1 MESNLPQQNISIEQ
15 LPIIIGDTFK
25 HISEVDRKISNAVSR
40 ADEAKKLADEA
51 SQKNAGWSLFGS
63 DKKEAIE
70 ALQSAAISQANALSD
85 SVDANK
91 ELFNNQKKMSEAL
104 RYLFGLGVANMAAN
118 RTVVRELELKLK
130 NASQE
135 ELSEL
140 ARQEITN
147 VILQLRAQEDMQYK
161 LENHD
166 RILREHKGE
175 IDKILGEINSFEER
189 CKEVLGRTEM
199 LQNDVESKEKELTN
213 KFIEEK
219 RHIQEE
225 LKLLSKKLHDDIS
238 ILSDQLSASIDNKVT
253 SALQVTEPR
262 ILSLEQ
268 YRQHE
273 IDRRTFFDTKFYKA
287 MVGIIS
293 VSALIISCLSL
304 FFPHLQ
310 T

>member
-1 MESNLPQQNISIEQ
+1 MENNLLQQNISIEQ
-15 LPIIIGDTFK
+15 LPTIIGDTYK
-25 HISEVDRKISNAVSR
+25 NITEVDRKISNAVSK
-40 ADEAKKLADEA
+40 AEEAKALADIA
-51 SQKNAGWSLFGS
+51 SKKEAGWSFFGG

-91 ELFNNQKKMSEAL
+91 QLFENQKKMSDAL

-118 RTVVRELELKLK
+118 RTVVRELELKLQ
-130 NASQE
+130 NASKE

-161 LENHD
+161 LENHN

-189 CKEVLGRTEM
+189 CKIILERTET
-199 LQNDVESKEKELTN
+199 LQDDVNKKEKELADR
-213 KFIEEK
+213 FDDEK
-219 RHIQEE
+219 RHIHDEVN
-225 LKLLSKKLHDDIS
+225 LLTKNLHDDIS
-238 ILSDQLSASIDNKVT
+238 KLSNQLFASIDNKVT

-262 ILSLEQ
+262 LLSLEQ

-273 IDRRTFFDTKFYKA
+273 IENRTFFDTKLYKA

-293 VSALIISCLSL
+293 VSALIVSL
-304 FFPHLQ
+304 LNII
-310 T
+310 

>member
-1 MESNLPQQNISIEQ
+1 MEYNLPQQKISIEQ
-15 LPIIIGDTFK
+15 LPAIIGNTFK
-25 HISEVDRKISNAVSR
+25 HISEVDRKILNAVSR
-40 ADEAKKLADEA
+40 AEEAKKLADEA
-51 SQKNAGWSLFGS
+51 SQKNAGWSFFGS
-63 DKKEAIE
+63 DKKEAVE
-70 ALQSAAISQANALSD
+70 ALQSATVSQANALSD

-91 ELFNNQKKMSEAL
+91 ELFNNQKRMSEAL

-166 RILREHKGE
+166 RILREHKVD

-189 CKEVLGRTEM
+189 CKDILDRTET
-199 LQNDVESKEKELTN
+199 LQDDVSKKEKELADR
-213 KFIEEK
+213 FEDEK
-219 RHIQEE
+219 RHIKEE
-225 LKLLSKKLHDDIS
+225 VNLLAKELHDDIS
-238 ILSDQLSASIDNKVT
+238 KLSDQLSASIDNKVT

-262 ILSLEQ
+262 LLSLEQ

-273 IDRRTFFDTKFYKA
+273 IENRTFFDTKLYKA

-293 VSALIISCLSL
+293 VSALIVSL
-304 FFPHLQ
+304 LNII
-310 T
+310 

>member
-1 MESNLPQQNISIEQ
+1 MESNLPQQKISIEQ
-15 LPIIIGDTFK
+15 LPAIIGNTFK

-40 ADEAKKLADEA
+40 AEEAKKLADEA
-51 SQKNAGWSLFGS
+51 SQKNAGWSFFGS

-70 ALQSAAISQANALSD
+70 ALQSATVSQANALSD

-91 ELFNNQKKMSEAL
+91 ELFNNQKRMSEAL

-166 RILREHKGE
+166 RILRKHKVD

-189 CKEVLGRTEM
+189 CKDILDRTET
-199 LQNDVESKEKELTN
+199 LQDDVSKKEKELADR
-213 KFIEEK
+213 FEDEK
-219 RHIQEE
+219 RHIKEE
-225 LKLLSKKLHDDIS
+225 VNLLAKKLHDDIS
-238 ILSDQLSASIDNKVT
+238 KLSDQLSASIDNKVT

-262 ILSLEQ
+262 LLSLEQ

-273 IDRRTFFDTKFYKA
+273 IENRTFFDTKLYKA

-293 VSALIISCLSL
+293 VSALIVSL
-304 FFPHLQ
+304 LNII
-310 T
+310 

>member
-1 MESNLPQQNISIEQ
+1 MENNLLQQNFSIEQ
-15 LPIIIGDTFK
+15 LPTIIGDTYK
-25 HISEVDRKISNAVSR
+25 NITEVDRKISNAVSK
-40 ADEAKKLADEA
+40 AEEAKALADIA
-51 SQKNAGWSLFGS
+51 SKKEAGWSFFGG

-91 ELFNNQKKMSEAL
+91 QLFENQKKMSDAL

-118 RTVVRELELKLK
+118 RTVVRELELKLQ
-130 NASQE
+130 NASKE

-161 LENHD
+161 LEKHN

-189 CKEVLGRTEM
+189 CKVILERTET
-199 LQNDVESKEKELTN
+199 LQDDVNKKEKELSDS
-213 KFIEEK
+213 FEDEK
-219 RHIQEE
+219 RHIKEE
-225 LKLLSKKLHDDIS
+225 VNLLAKNLHDDIS
-238 ILSDQLSASIDNKVT
+238 KLSDQLSASIDNKVT

-262 ILSLEQ
+262 LLSLEQ

-273 IDRRTFFDTKFYKA
+273 IENRTFFDTKLYKA

-293 VSALIISCLSL
+293 VSALIVSL
-304 FFPHLQ
+304 LNII
-310 T
+310 

>member
-15 LPIIIGDTFK
+15 LPTIIGNTFK
-25 HISEVDRKISNAVSR
+25 DISEVDRKISNAVSR

-51 SQKNAGWSLFGS
+51 SQKNAGWSFFGS

-130 NASQE
+130 NASHE

-140 ARQEITN
+140 ARQEIIN

-213 KFIEEK
+213 NFIEEK

-225 LKLLSKKLHDDIS
+225 LKLLSRKLHDDIS
-238 ILSDQLSASIDNKVT
+238 ILSNQLSASMDNKVT

-262 ILSLEQ
+262 LLSLEQ

-293 VSALIISCLSL
+293 VSALIVSL
-304 FFPHLQ
+304 LNII
-310 T
+310 

>member
-1 MESNLPQQNISIEQ
+1 MESNLPQQKISIEQ
-15 LPIIIGDTFK
+15 LPAIIGNTFK

-40 ADEAKKLADEA
+40 AEEAKKLADEA
-51 SQKNAGWSLFGS
+51 SQKNAGWSFFGS

-91 ELFNNQKKMSEAL
+91 ELFNNQKKMSEAI

-166 RILREHKGE
+166 RILREHKVD

-189 CKEVLGRTEM
+189 CKDILDRTET
-199 LQNDVESKEKELTN
+199 LQVDVSKKEKELADS
-213 KFIEEK
+213 FEDEK
-219 RHIQEE
+219 RHIKEE
-225 LKLLSKKLHDDIS
+225 VNLLAKNFHDDIS
-238 ILSDQLSASIDNKVT
+238 KLSDQLSASIDNKVT

-262 ILSLEQ
+262 LLSLEQ

-273 IDRRTFFDTKFYKA
+273 IENRTFFDTKLYKA
-287 MVGIIS
+287 IVGIIS
-293 VSALIISCLSL
+293 VSALIVSL
-304 FFPHLQ
+304 LNII
-310 T
+310 

>member
-15 LPIIIGDTFK
+15 LLTIIGNTSK
-25 HISEVDRKISNAVSR
+25 HNSEVDRKISNAVSS
-40 ADEAKKLADEA
+40 ADEAKKLADKA
-51 SQKNAGWSLFGS
+51 SQKKAGRSLFGR
-63 DKKEAIE
+63 DKKKEAIE
-70 ALQSAAISQANALSD
+70 VLQSAAISQANALSD

-118 RTVVRELELKLK
+118 RTVVRELELILK

-166 RILREHKGE
+166 RILREHKGG

-268 YRQHE
+268 YRQHA

-304 FFPHLQ
+304 F
-310 T
+310 

>member
-1 MESNLPQQNISIEQ
+1 MESNLPQQKISIEQ
-15 LPIIIGDTFK
+15 LPAIIGNTFK
-25 HISEVDRKISNAVSR
+25 HISEVDRRITNAVSR
-40 ADEAKKLADEA
+40 AEEAKKLADEA
-51 SQKNAGWSLFGS
+51 SQKNAGWSFFGS

-70 ALQSAAISQANALSD
+70 ALQSATVSQANALSD

-166 RILREHKGE
+166 RILREHKVG

-189 CKEVLGRTEM
+189 CKDILDRTET
-199 LQNDVESKEKELTN
+199 LQDDVSKKKKELADS
-213 KFIEEK
+213 FEDEK
-219 RHIQEE
+219 RHIKEE
-225 LKLLSKKLHDDIS
+225 VNLLAKKLHDDIS
-238 ILSDQLSASIDNKVT
+238 KLSDQLSASIDTKVT

-262 ILSLEQ
+262 LLSLEQ

-273 IDRRTFFDTKFYKA
+273 IENRTFFDTKLYKA

-293 VSALIISCLSL
+293 VSALIVSL
-304 FFPHLQ
+304 INII
-310 T
+310 

>member
-15 LPIIIGDTFK
+15 LPTIIGNTFK

-40 ADEAKKLADEA
+40 AEEAKKLTDEA
-51 SQKNAGWSLFGS
+51 SQKNAGWSFFGS

-91 ELFNNQKKMSEAL
+91 ELFNNQKKMSEAI
-104 RYLFGLGVANMAAN
+104 RYLFGLGVANIAAN

-166 RILREHKGE
+166 RILREHKVD

-189 CKEVLGRTEM
+189 CKDILDRTET
-199 LQNDVESKEKELTN
+199 LQDDVSKKEKELADS
-213 KFIEEK
+213 FEDEK
-219 RHIQEE
+219 RHIKEE
-225 LKLLSKKLHDDIS
+225 VNLLAKKLHDDIS
-238 ILSDQLSASIDNKVT
+238 KLSDQLSASIDNKVT

-262 ILSLEQ
+262 LLSLEQ

-273 IDRRTFFDTKFYKA
+273 IENRTFFDTKLYKA

-293 VSALIISCLSL
+293 VSALIVSL
-304 FFPHLQ
+304 LNII
-310 T
+310 

>member
-1 MESNLPQQNISIEQ
+1 MEYNLPQQKISIEQ
-15 LPIIIGDTFK
+15 LPAIIGNTFK

-40 ADEAKKLADEA
+40 AEEAKKLADEA
-51 SQKNAGWSLFGS
+51 SQKNAGWSFFGS

-70 ALQSAAISQANALSD
+70 ALQSATVSQANALSD

-166 RILREHKGE
+166 RILRKHKVD
-175 IDKILGEINSFEER
+175 IDKILGMINSFEER
-189 CKEVLGRTEM
+189 CKDILDRTET
-199 LQNDVESKEKELTN
+199 LQDDVSKKEKELADR
-213 KFIEEK
+213 FEDEK
-219 RHIQEE
+219 RHIKEE
-225 LKLLSKKLHDDIS
+225 VNLLAKKLHDDIS
-238 ILSDQLSASIDNKVT
+238 KLSDQLSASIDNKVT

-262 ILSLEQ
+262 LLSLEQ

-273 IDRRTFFDTKFYKA
+273 IENHTFFDTKLYKA

-293 VSALIISCLSL
+293 VSALIVSL
-304 FFPHLQ
+304 LNII
-310 T
+310 

>member
-15 LPIIIGDTFK
+15 LPTIIGNTFK

-40 ADEAKKLADEA
+40 AEEAKKLADEA
-51 SQKNAGWSLFGS
+51 SQKNAGWSFFGS

-104 RYLFGLGVANMAAN
+104 RYLFGLGVANIAAN

-166 RILREHKGE
+166 RILREHKVD

-189 CKEVLGRTEM
+189 CKDILDRTET
-199 LQNDVESKEKELTN
+199 LQDDVSKKEKELADS
-213 KFIEEK
+213 FEDEK
-219 RHIQEE
+219 RHIKEE
-225 LKLLSKKLHDDIS
+225 VNLLAKKLHDDIS
-238 ILSDQLSASIDNKVT
+238 KLSDQLSASIDNKVT

-262 ILSLEQ
+262 LLSLEQ

-273 IDRRTFFDTKFYKA
+273 IENRTFFDTKLYKA

-293 VSALIISCLSL
+293 VSALIVSL
-304 FFPHLQ
+304 LNII
-310 T
+310 

>member
-1 MESNLPQQNISIEQ
+1 MENNLLQQNISIEQ
-15 LPIIIGDTFK
+15 LPTIIGDTYK
-25 HISEVDRKISNAVSR
+25 NITEVDRKISNAVSK
-40 ADEAKKLADEA
+40 AEEAKALADIA
-51 SQKNAGWSLFGS
+51 SKKEAGWSFFGG

-91 ELFNNQKKMSEAL
+91 QLFENQKKMSDAL

-118 RTVVRELELKLK
+118 RTVVRELELKLQ
-130 NASQE
+130 NASKE

-161 LENHD
+161 LENHN

-189 CKEVLGRTEM
+189 CKVILDRTET
-199 LQNDVESKEKELTN
+199 LQDDVNKKEKELADR
-213 KFIEEK
+213 FDDEK
-219 RHIQEE
+219 RHIHDEVN
-225 LKLLSKKLHDDIS
+225 LLTKNLHDDIS
-238 ILSDQLSASIDNKVT
+238 KLSNQLFASIDNKVT

-262 ILSLEQ
+262 LLSLEQ

-273 IDRRTFFDTKFYKA
+273 IETRTFFDTKLYKA
-287 MVGIIS
+287 IVGIMSI
-293 VSALIISCLSL
+293 SALIVSL
-304 FFPHLQ
+304 LNLI
-310 T
+310 

>member
-1 MESNLPQQNISIEQ
+1 MENNLLQQNISIEQ
-15 LPIIIGDTFK
+15 LPTIIGDTYK
-25 HISEVDRKISNAVSR
+25 NITEVDRKISNAVSK
-40 ADEAKKLADEA
+40 AEEAKALADIA
-51 SQKNAGWSLFGS
+51 SKKEAGWSFFGG

-91 ELFNNQKKMSEAL
+91 QLFENQKKMSDAL

-118 RTVVRELELKLK
+118 RTVVRELELKLQ
-130 NASQE
+130 NASKE

-147 VILQLRAQEDMQYK
+147 VIFQLRAQEDMQYK
-161 LENHD
+161 LENHN

-189 CKEVLGRTEM
+189 CKVILERTET
-199 LQNDVESKEKELTN
+199 LQDDVNKKEKELADR
-213 KFIEEK
+213 FDDEK
-219 RHIQEE
+219 RHIHDEVN
-225 LKLLSKKLHDDIS
+225 LLTKNLHDDIS
-238 ILSDQLSASIDNKVT
+238 KLSNQLFASIDNKVT

-262 ILSLEQ
+262 LLSLEQ

-273 IDRRTFFDTKFYKA
+273 IETRTFFDTKLYKA
-287 MVGIIS
+287 IVGIMSI
-293 VSALIISCLSL
+293 SALIVSL
-304 FFPHLQ
+304 LNLI
-310 T
+310 

>member
-1 MESNLPQQNISIEQ
+1 MEYNLPQLNISIEQ
-15 LPIIIGDTFK
+15 LPTIIGNTFK

-40 ADEAKKLADEA
+40 AEEAKKLADEA
-51 SQKNAGWSLFGS
+51 SQKNAGWSFFGS

-104 RYLFGLGVANMAAN
+104 RYLFGLGVANIAAN

-135 ELSEL
+135 ALSEL

-166 RILREHKGE
+166 RILREHKVD

-189 CKEVLGRTEM
+189 CKDILDRTET
-199 LQNDVESKEKELTN
+199 LQDDVSKKEKELADR
-213 KFIEEK
+213 FEDEK
-219 RHIQEE
+219 RHIKEE
-225 LKLLSKKLHDDIS
+225 VNLLAKKLHDDIS
-238 ILSDQLSASIDNKVT
+238 KLSDQLSASIDNKVT

-262 ILSLEQ
+262 LLSLEQ

-273 IDRRTFFDTKFYKA
+273 IENRTFFDTKLYKA

-293 VSALIISCLSL
+293 VSALIVALLNII
-304 FFPHLQ
+304 
-310 T
+310 

>member
-1 MESNLPQQNISIEQ
+1 MENNLLQQNISIEQ
-15 LPIIIGDTFK
+15 LPTIIGDTYK
-25 HISEVDRKISNAVSR
+25 NITEVDRKISNAVSK
-40 ADEAKKLADEA
+40 ADEAKTLADIA
-51 SQKNAGWSLFGS
+51 SKKEAGWSFFGG

-91 ELFNNQKKMSEAL
+91 QLFENQKKMSDAL

-118 RTVVRELELKLK
+118 RTVVQELELKLQ
-130 NASQE
+130 NASKE

-161 LENHD
+161 LENHN

-189 CKEVLGRTEM
+189 CKVILERTET
-199 LQNDVESKEKELTN
+199 LQDDVNKKEKELADS
-213 KFIEEK
+213 FEDEK
-219 RHIQEE
+219 RHIKEE
-225 LKLLSKKLHDDIS
+225 VNLLAKNLHDDIS
-238 ILSDQLSASIDNKVT
+238 KLSDQLFASIDNKVT

-262 ILSLEQ
+262 LLSLEQ

-273 IDRRTFFDTKFYKA
+273 IENRTFFDTKLYKA

-293 VSALIISCLSL
+293 VSALIVSL
-304 FFPHLQ
+304 LNII
-310 T
+310 

>member
-15 LPIIIGDTFK
+15 LPTIIGNTFK

-104 RYLFGLGVANMAAN
+104 RYLFGLGVANIAAN

-166 RILREHKGE
+166 RILREHKVD

-189 CKEVLGRTEM
+189 CKDILDRTET
-199 LQNDVESKEKELTN
+199 LQDDVSKKEKELADS
-213 KFIEEK
+213 FEDEK
-219 RHIQEE
+219 RHIKEE
-225 LKLLSKKLHDDIS
+225 VNLLAKKLHDDIS
-238 ILSDQLSASIDNKVT
+238 KLSDQLSASIDNKVT

-262 ILSLEQ
+262 LLSLEQ

-273 IDRRTFFDTKFYKA
+273 IENRTFFDTKLYKA

-293 VSALIISCLSL
+293 VSALIVSL
-304 FFPHLQ
+304 LNII
-310 T
+310 

>member
-1 MESNLPQQNISIEQ
+1 MENNLLQQNISIEQ
-15 LPIIIGDTFK
+15 LPTIIGDTYK
-25 HISEVDRKISNAVSR
+25 NITEVDRKISNAVSK
-40 ADEAKKLADEA
+40 AEEAKALADIA
-51 SQKNAGWSLFGS
+51 SKKEAGWSFFGG

-91 ELFNNQKKMSEAL
+91 QLFENQKKMSDAL

-118 RTVVRELELKLK
+118 RTVVRELELKLQ
-130 NASQE
+130 NASKE

-161 LENHD
+161 LENHN

-189 CKEVLGRTEM
+189 CKVILERTET
-199 LQNDVESKEKELTN
+199 LQDDVNKKEKELADR
-213 KFIEEK
+213 FDDEK
-219 RHIQEE
+219 RHIHDEVN
-225 LKLLSKKLHDDIS
+225 LLTKNLHDD
-238 ILSDQLSASIDNKVT
+238 LSKLSNQLFASIDNKVT

-262 ILSLEQ
+262 LLSLEQ

-273 IDRRTFFDTKFYKA
+273 IETRTFFDTKLYKA
-287 MVGIIS
+287 IVGIMSIS
-293 VSALIISCLSL
+293 GLIVSLLNLI
-304 FFPHLQ
+304 
-310 T
+310 

>member
-1 MESNLPQQNISIEQ
+1 MENNLLQQNISIEQ
-15 LPIIIGDTFK
+15 LPTIIGDTYK
-25 HISEVDRKISNAVSR
+25 NITEVDRKISNAVSK
-40 ADEAKKLADEA
+40 AEEAKALADIA
-51 SQKNAGWSLFGS
+51 SKKEAGWSFFGG

-91 ELFNNQKKMSEAL
+91 QLFENQKKMSDAL

-118 RTVVRELELKLK
+118 RTVVQELELKLQ
-130 NASQE
+130 NASKE

-161 LENHD
+161 LENHN

-189 CKEVLGRTEM
+189 CKVILERTET
-199 LQNDVESKEKELTN
+199 LQDDVNKKEKELADS
-213 KFIEEK
+213 FEDEK
-219 RHIQEE
+219 RHIKEE
-225 LKLLSKKLHDDIS
+225 VNLLAKKLHDDIS
-238 ILSDQLSASIDNKVT
+238 KLSDQLSASIDNKVT

-262 ILSLEQ
+262 LLSLEQ

-273 IDRRTFFDTKFYKA
+273 IENRTFFDTKLYKA

-293 VSALIISCLSL
+293 VSALIVSL
-304 FFPHLQ
+304 LNII
-310 T
+310 

>member
-1 MESNLPQQNISIEQ
+1 MENNLLQQNISIEQ
-15 LPIIIGDTFK
+15 LPTIIGDTYK
-25 HISEVDRKISNAVSR
+25 NITEVDRKISNAVSK
-40 ADEAKKLADEA
+40 AEEAKALADIA
-51 SQKNAGWSLFGS
+51 SKKEAGWSFFGG

-91 ELFNNQKKMSEAL
+91 QLFENQKKMSDAL

-161 LENHD
+161 LENHN

-189 CKEVLGRTEM
+189 CKVILERTET
-199 LQNDVESKEKELTN
+199 LQDDVNKKEKELADR
-213 KFIEEK
+213 FDDEK
-219 RHIQEE
+219 RHIHDEVN
-225 LKLLSKKLHDDIS
+225 LLTKNLHDDIS
-238 ILSDQLSASIDNKVT
+238 KLSNQLFASIDNKVT

-262 ILSLEQ
+262 LLSLEQ

-273 IDRRTFFDTKFYKA
+273 IETRTFFDTKLYKA
-287 MVGIIS
+287 IVGIMSI
-293 VSALIISCLSL
+293 SALIVSL
-304 FFPHLQ
+304 LNLI
-310 T
+310 

>member
-1 MESNLPQQNISIEQ
+1 MENNLLQQNFSIEQ
-15 LPIIIGDTFK
+15 LPTIIGDTYK
-25 HISEVDRKISNAVSR
+25 NITEVDRKISNAVSK
-40 ADEAKKLADEA
+40 AEEAKALADIA
-51 SQKNAGWSLFGS
+51 SKKEAGWSFFGG

-91 ELFNNQKKMSEAL
+91 QLFENQKKMSDAL

-118 RTVVRELELKLK
+118 RTVVRELELKLQ
-130 NASQE
+130 NASKE

-161 LENHD
+161 LENHN

-189 CKEVLGRTEM
+189 CKVILERTET
-199 LQNDVESKEKELTN
+199 LQDDVNKKEKELADR
-213 KFIEEK
+213 FDDEK
-219 RHIQEE
+219 RHIHDEVN
-225 LKLLSKKLHDDIS
+225 LFTKNLHDDIS
-238 ILSDQLSASIDNKVT
+238 KLSNQLFASIDNKVT

-262 ILSLEQ
+262 LLSLEQ

-273 IDRRTFFDTKFYKA
+273 IETRTFFDTKLYKA
-287 MVGIIS
+287 IVGIMSI
-293 VSALIISCLSL
+293 SALIVSL
-304 FFPHLQ
+304 LNLI
-310 T
+310 

>member
-15 LPIIIGDTFK
+15 LPTIIGNTFK
-25 HISEVDRKISNAVSR
+25 HISEVDRKILNAVSR
-40 ADEAKKLADEA
+40 AEEAKKLADEA
-51 SQKNAGWSLFGS
+51 SQKNAGWSFFGS

-104 RYLFGLGVANMAAN
+104 RYLFGLGVANIAAN

-166 RILREHKGE
+166 RILREHKVD

-189 CKEVLGRTEM
+189 CKDILDRTET
-199 LQNDVESKEKELTN
+199 LQDDVSKKEKELADR
-213 KFIEEK
+213 FEDEK
-219 RHIQEE
+219 RHIKE
-225 LKLLSKKLHDDIS
+225 K
-238 ILSDQLSASIDNKVT
+238 
-253 SALQVTEPR
+253 
-262 ILSLEQ
+262 
-268 YRQHE
+268 
-273 IDRRTFFDTKFYKA
+273 
-287 MVGIIS
+287 
-293 VSALIISCLSL
+293 
-304 FFPHLQ
+304 
-310 T
+310 

>member
-1 MESNLPQQNISIEQ
+1 MESNLPQQKISIEQ
-15 LPIIIGDTFK
+15 LPVIIGNTFK

-40 ADEAKKLADEA
+40 AEEAKKLADEA
-51 SQKNAGWSLFGS
+51 SQKNAGWSFFGS

-70 ALQSAAISQANALSD
+70 ALQSATVSQANALSD

-166 RILREHKGE
+166 RILREHKVD

-189 CKEVLGRTEM
+189 CKDILDRTET
-199 LQNDVESKEKELTN
+199 LQDDVSKKEKELADR
-213 KFIEEK
+213 FEDEK
-219 RHIQEE
+219 RHIKEE
-225 LKLLSKKLHDDIS
+225 VNLLAKKLHDDIS
-238 ILSDQLSASIDNKVT
+238 KLSDQLSASIDNKVT

-262 ILSLEQ
+262 LLSLEQ

-273 IDRRTFFDTKFYKA
+273 IENRTFFDTKLFKA

-293 VSALIISCLSL
+293 VSALIVSL
-304 FFPHLQ
+304 LNIL
-310 T
+310 

>member
-1 MESNLPQQNISIEQ
+1 MEYNLPQLNISIEQ
-15 LPIIIGDTFK
+15 LPTIIGNTFK
-25 HISEVDRKISNAVSR
+25 HISEVDRKILNAVSR
-40 ADEAKKLADEA
+40 AEEAKKLADEA
-51 SQKNAGWSLFGS
+51 SQKNAGWSFFGS

-70 ALQSAAISQANALSD
+70 ALQSATVSQANALSD

-91 ELFNNQKKMSEAL
+91 ELFNNQKKMSKAL
-104 RYLFGLGVANMAAN
+104 FYLFGLGVANIAAN

-166 RILREHKGE
+166 RILREHKVD

-189 CKEVLGRTEM
+189 CKVILERTET
-199 LQNDVESKEKELTN
+199 LQDDVSKKEKELADR
-213 KFIEEK
+213 FEDEK
-219 RHIQEE
+219 RHIKEE
-225 LKLLSKKLHDDIS
+225 VNLLAKELHDDIS
-238 ILSDQLSASIDNKVT
+238 KLSDQLSASIDNKVT

-262 ILSLEQ
+262 LLSLEQ

-273 IDRRTFFDTKFYKA
+273 IENRTFFDTKLYKA

-293 VSALIISCLSL
+293 VSALIVSL
-304 FFPHLQ
+304 LNII
-310 T
+310 

>member
-1 MESNLPQQNISIEQ
+1 MESNLPQQKISIEQ
-15 LPIIIGDTFK
+15 LPAVIGNTFK

-40 ADEAKKLADEA
+40 AEEAKKLADEA
-51 SQKNAGWSLFGS
+51 SQKNAGWSFFGS

-70 ALQSAAISQANALSD
+70 ALQSATVSQANALSD

-166 RILREHKGE
+166 RILRKHKVD
-175 IDKILGEINSFEER
+175 IDKILGMINSFEER
-189 CKEVLGRTEM
+189 CKDILDRTET
-199 LQNDVESKEKELTN
+199 LQDDVSKKEKELADR
-213 KFIEEK
+213 FEDEK
-219 RHIQEE
+219 RHIKEE
-225 LKLLSKKLHDDIS
+225 VNLLAKKLHDDIS
-238 ILSDQLSASIDNKVT
+238 QLSDQLSASIDNKVT

-262 ILSLEQ
+262 LLSLEQ

-273 IDRRTFFDTKFYKA
+273 IENHTFFDTKLYKA

-293 VSALIISCLSL
+293 VSALIVSL
-304 FFPHLQ
+304 LNII
-310 T
+310 

>member
-1 MESNLPQQNISIEQ
+1 MENNLLQQNISIEQ
-15 LPIIIGDTFK
+15 LPTIIGDTYK
-25 HISEVDRKISNAVSR
+25 NITEVDRKISNAVSK
-40 ADEAKKLADEA
+40 AEEAKALADIA
-51 SQKNAGWSLFGS
+51 SKKEAGWSFFGG

-91 ELFNNQKKMSEAL
+91 QLFENQKKMSDAL

-118 RTVVRELELKLK
+118 RTVVRELELKLQ
-130 NASQE
+130 NASKE

-161 LENHD
+161 LENHN

-189 CKEVLGRTEM
+189 CKVILESTET
-199 LQNDVESKEKELTN
+199 LQDDVNKKEKELADR
-213 KFIEEK
+213 FDDEK
-219 RHIQEE
+219 RHIHDEVN
-225 LKLLSKKLHDDIS
+225 LLTKNLHDDIS
-238 ILSDQLSASIDNKVT
+238 KLSNQLFASIDNKVT

-262 ILSLEQ
+262 LLSLEQ

-273 IDRRTFFDTKFYKA
+273 IETRTFFDTKLYKA
-287 MVGIIS
+287 IVGIMSI
-293 VSALIISCLSL
+293 SALIVSL
-304 FFPHLQ
+304 LNLI
-310 T
+310 

>member
-15 LPIIIGDTFK
+15 LPTIIGNTFK

-40 ADEAKKLADEA
+40 AEEAKKLADEA
-51 SQKNAGWSLFGS
+51 SQKNAGWSFFGS

-70 ALQSAAISQANALSD
+70 ALQSAAISQANALSN

-166 RILREHKGE
+166 RILREHKVD

-189 CKEVLGRTEM
+189 CKDILDRTET
-199 LQNDVESKEKELTN
+199 LQDDVSKKEKELVYR
-213 KFIEEK
+213 FEDEK
-219 RHIQEE
+219 RHIKEE
-225 LKLLSKKLHDDIS
+225 VNLLAKKLHDDIS
-238 ILSDQLSASIDNKVT
+238 KLSDQLSASIDNKVT

-262 ILSLEQ
+262 LLSLEQ

-273 IDRRTFFDTKFYKA
+273 IENRTFFDTKLYKA

-293 VSALIISCLSL
+293 VSALIVSL
-304 FFPHLQ
+304 LNII
-310 T
+310 

>member
-1 MESNLPQQNISIEQ
+1 MEYNLPQLNISIEQ
-15 LPIIIGDTFK
+15 LPTIIGNTLE

-40 ADEAKKLADEA
+40 AEEAKKLADEA
-51 SQKNAGWSLFGS
+51 SQKNAGWSFFGS

-70 ALQSAAISQANALSD
+70 ALQSATVSQANALSD

-91 ELFNNQKKMSEAL
+91 ELFNNQKKMSKAL
-104 RYLFGLGVANMAAN
+104 FYLFGLGVANMAAN

-166 RILREHKGE
+166 RILREHKVD

-189 CKEVLGRTEM
+189 CKDILDRTET
-199 LQNDVESKEKELTN
+199 LQDDVSKKEKELADR
-213 KFIEEK
+213 FEDEK
-219 RHIQEE
+219 RHIKEE
-225 LKLLSKKLHDDIS
+225 VNLLAKKLHDDIS
-238 ILSDQLSASIDNKVT
+238 KLSDQLSASIDNKVT

-262 ILSLEQ
+262 LLSLEQ

-273 IDRRTFFDTKFYKA
+273 IENRTFFDTKLYKA

-293 VSALIISCLSL
+293 VSALIVSL
-304 FFPHLQ
+304 LNII
-310 T
+310 

>member
-1 MESNLPQQNISIEQ
+1 MENNLLQQNISIEQ
-15 LPIIIGDTFK
+15 LPTIIGDTYK
-25 HISEVDRKISNAVSR
+25 NITEVDRKISNAVSK
-40 ADEAKKLADEA
+40 AEEAKALADIA
-51 SQKNAGWSLFGS
+51 SKKEAGWSFFGG

-91 ELFNNQKKMSEAL
+91 QLFENQKKMSDAL

-118 RTVVRELELKLK
+118 RTVVRELELKLQ
-130 NASQE
+130 NASKE

-161 LENHD
+161 LENHN

-189 CKEVLGRTEM
+189 CKVILESTET
-199 LQNDVESKEKELTN
+199 LQDDVNKKEKELSDS
-213 KFIEEK
+213 FEDEK
-219 RHIQEE
+219 RHIKEE
-225 LKLLSKKLHDDIS
+225 VNLLAKKLHDDIS
-238 ILSDQLSASIDNKVT
+238 KLSDQLSASIDNKVT

-262 ILSLEQ
+262 LLSLEQ

-273 IDRRTFFDTKFYKA
+273 IENRTFFDTKLYKA

-293 VSALIISCLSL
+293 VSALIVSL
-304 FFPHLQ
+304 LNII
-310 T
+310 

>member
-15 LPIIIGDTFK
+15 LPTIIGNTFK
-25 HISEVDRKISNAVSR
+25 HISEVDRKILNAVSR
-40 ADEAKKLADEA
+40 AEEAKKLADEA
-51 SQKNAGWSLFGS
+51 SQKNAGWSFFGS

-104 RYLFGLGVANMAAN
+104 RYLFGLGVANIAAN

-166 RILREHKGE
+166 RILREHKVD

-189 CKEVLGRTEM
+189 CKDILDRTET
-199 LQNDVESKEKELTN
+199 LQDDVSKKEKELADR
-213 KFIEEK
+213 FEDEK
-219 RHIQEE
+219 RHIKEE
-225 LKLLSKKLHDDIS
+225 VILLAKELHDDIS
-238 ILSDQLSASIDNKVT
+238 KLSDQLSASIDNKVT

-262 ILSLEQ
+262 LLSLEQ

-273 IDRRTFFDTKFYKA
+273 IENRTFFDTKLYKA

-293 VSALIISCLSL
+293 VSALIVSL
-304 FFPHLQ
+304 LNII
-310 T
+310 

>member
-1 MESNLPQQNISIEQ
+1 MENNLLQQNISIEQ
-15 LPIIIGDTFK
+15 LPTIIGDTYK
-25 HISEVDRKISNAVSR
+25 NITEVDRKISNAVSK
-40 ADEAKKLADEA
+40 AEEAKALADIA
-51 SQKNAGWSLFGS
+51 SKKEAGWSFFGG

-91 ELFNNQKKMSEAL
+91 QLFENQKKMSDAL

-118 RTVVRELELKLK
+118 RTVVQELELKLQ
-130 NASQE
+130 NASKE

-161 LENHD
+161 LENHN

-189 CKEVLGRTEM
+189 CKIILERTET
-199 LQNDVESKEKELTN
+199 LQDDVNKKEKELADR
-213 KFIEEK
+213 FDDEK
-219 RHIQEE
+219 RHIHDEVN
-225 LKLLSKKLHDDIS
+225 LLTKNLHDDIS
-238 ILSDQLSASIDNKVT
+238 KLSNQLFASIDNKVT

-262 ILSLEQ
+262 LLSLEQ

-273 IDRRTFFDTKFYKA
+273 IETRTFFDTKLYKA
-287 MVGIIS
+287 IVGIMSI
-293 VSALIISCLSL
+293 SALIVSL
-304 FFPHLQ
+304 LNLI
-310 T
+310 

>member
-15 LPIIIGDTFK
+15 LPTIIGNTFK

-40 ADEAKKLADEA
+40 AEEAKKLADEA
-51 SQKNAGWSLFGS
+51 SQKNAGWSFFGS

-104 RYLFGLGVANMAAN
+104 RYLFGLGVANIAAN

-147 VILQLRAQEDMQYK
+147 VILQLRAQVDMQYE

-166 RILREHKGE
+166 RILREHKVD

-189 CKEVLGRTEM
+189 CKDILDRTET
-199 LQNDVESKEKELTN
+199 LQDDVSKKEKELADR
-213 KFIEEK
+213 FEDEK
-219 RHIQEE
+219 RHIKEE
-225 LKLLSKKLHDDIS
+225 VNLLAKKLHDDIS
-238 ILSDQLSASIDNKVT
+238 KLSDQLSASIDNKVT

-262 ILSLEQ
+262 LLSLEQ

-273 IDRRTFFDTKFYKA
+273 IENRTFFDTKLYKA

-293 VSALIISCLSL
+293 VSALIVSL
-304 FFPHLQ
+304 LNII
-310 T
+310 

>member
-15 LPIIIGDTFK
+15 LPTIIGNTFK

-40 ADEAKKLADEA
+40 AEEAKKLADEA
-51 SQKNAGWSLFGS
+51 SQKNAGWSFFGS

-104 RYLFGLGVANMAAN
+104 RYLFGLGVANIAAN

-166 RILREHKGE
+166 RILREHKVD
-175 IDKILGEINSFEER
+175 IDKILGMINSFEER
-189 CKEVLGRTEM
+189 CKDILDRTET
-199 LQNDVESKEKELTN
+199 LQDDVSKKEKELADR
-213 KFIEEK
+213 FEDEK
-219 RHIQEE
+219 RHIKEE
-225 LKLLSKKLHDDIS
+225 VNLLAKKLHDDIS
-238 ILSDQLSASIDNKVT
+238 KLSDQLSASIDNKVT

-262 ILSLEQ
+262 LLSLEQ

-273 IDRRTFFDTKFYKA
+273 IENRTFFDTKLYKA

-293 VSALIISCLSL
+293 VSALIVSL
-304 FFPHLQ
+304 LNII
-310 T
+310 

>member
-15 LPIIIGDTFK
+15 LPTIIGNTFK

-40 ADEAKKLADEA
+40 AEEAKKLADEA
-51 SQKNAGWSLFGS
+51 SQKNAGWSFFGS

-104 RYLFGLGVANMAAN
+104 RYLFGLGVANIAAN

-166 RILREHKGE
+166 RILRKHKVD
-175 IDKILGEINSFEER
+175 IDKILGMINSFEER
-189 CKEVLGRTEM
+189 CKDILDRTET
-199 LQNDVESKEKELTN
+199 LQDDVSKKEKELVYR
-213 KFIEEK
+213 FEDEK
-219 RHIQEE
+219 RHIKEE
-225 LKLLSKKLHDDIS
+225 VNLLAKNLHDDIS
-238 ILSDQLSASIDNKVT
+238 KLSDQLSASIDNKVT

-262 ILSLEQ
+262 LLSLEQ

-273 IDRRTFFDTKFYKA
+273 IENRTFFDTKLYKA

-293 VSALIISCLSL
+293 VSALIVSL
-304 FFPHLQ
+304 LNII
-310 T
+310 

>member
-15 LPIIIGDTFK
+15 LPTIIGNTFK

-166 RILREHKGE
+166 RILREHKGG

-225 LKLLSKKLHDDIS
+225 LKLLSKKLYDDIS

-293 VSALIISCLSL
+293 VSALIVSLLNIISIVR
-304 FFPHLQ
+304 
-310 T
+310 

>member
-1 MESNLPQQNISIEQ
+1 MENNLLQQNISIEQ
-15 LPIIIGDTFK
+15 LPTIIGDTYK
-25 HISEVDRKISNAVSR
+25 NITEVDRKISNAVSK
-40 ADEAKKLADEA
+40 AEEAKALADIA
-51 SQKNAGWSLFGS
+51 SKKEAGWSFFGG

-91 ELFNNQKKMSEAL
+91 QLFENQKKMSDAL

-118 RTVVRELELKLK
+118 RTVVRELELKLQ
-130 NASQE
+130 NASKE

-161 LENHD
+161 LENHN

-189 CKEVLGRTEM
+189 CKVILERTET
-199 LQNDVESKEKELTN
+199 LQDDVNKKEKELADR
-213 KFIEEK
+213 FDDEK
-219 RHIQEE
+219 RHIHDEVN
-225 LKLLSKKLHDDIS
+225 LLTKNLHDDIS
-238 ILSDQLSASIDNKVT
+238 KLSNQLFASIDNKVT

-262 ILSLEQ
+262 LLSLEQ

-273 IDRRTFFDTKFYKA
+273 IETRTFFDTKLYKA
-287 MVGIIS
+287 IVGIIS
-293 VSALIISCLSL
+293 ISALIVSL
-304 FFPHLQ
+304 LNLI
-310 T
+310 

>member
-1 MESNLPQQNISIEQ
+1 MENNLPQLRISIDQ
-15 LPIIIGDTFK
+15 LPNVIEKTLTNIKDVDHKIIEA
-25 HISEVDRKISNAVSR
+25 ISKAND
-40 ADEAKKLADEA
+40 AKKLADIA
-51 SQKNAGWSLFGS
+51 SRKKAGWFSGKI
-63 DKKEAIE
+63 DAIK
-70 ALQSAAISQANALSD
+70 ALQVAAISQANALSD

-147 VILQLRAQEDMQYK
+147 VILQLRAKEDMQYK

-166 RILREHKGE
+166 RILREHKGG

-199 LQNDVESKEKELTN
+199 LQRDVETKKNELSDQFFKEKHN
-213 KFIEEK
+213 
-219 RHIQEE
+219 IQAEVDRLRIALRDE
-225 LKLLSKKLHDDIS
+225 ITK
-238 ILSDQLSASIDNKVT
+238 LSDQLFVSIDNKFT
-253 SALQVTEPR
+253 SALQEIETR
-262 ILSLEQ
+262 LSLLEQ
-268 YRQHE
+268 YHQE
-273 IDRRTFFDTKFYKA
+273 ELNKTTFFDTKLYKLI
-287 MVGIIS
+287 VGIIS
-293 VSALIISCLSL
+293 LSALIFSL
-304 FFPHLQ
+304 IDLL
-310 T
+310 